1 MDNVLK
7 ILNDF
12 LALGPSIVIPVFLI
26 ILGIFLRM
34 KFGRAL
40 RGAVLYGIGFVGI
53 LVILDLLLGSLGAA
67 AQALVQRTGL
77 HLQIIDVGWPV
88 LAAVAFGVPTFA
100 TVFLAALI
108 MNLVLFAVG
117 LVKTLDIDFFNYYHF
132 TLAATVVYFLTHDL
146 IVATIV
152 GIVIALLTLKV
163 SDWSAP
169 FVSKFW
175 ELPNVSTPTLPAVG
189 WFPFSYLMNW
199 IIDRIPGL
207 NKVHIDSGNLQKR
220 LGVLGEPMMLGLI
233 VAIFL
238 GIGAG
243 YDIAKLADFAI
254 KMAASM
260 VLLPRMIGILMEGLT
275 PFSQSASK
283 WMQERFPGREVL
295 IGLDAAVLVGKPEVL
310 VTALICIPITIL
322 LALILPGNRVLP
334 FADLATIP
342 FYATFAV
349 GASKGNIFRSIII
362 LVFVMSAALYGA
374 GFISPTLISM
384 GNMAGFQTDITTTYT
399 TIDAGMN
406 ITSFFGIAPIIFS
419 LIGKVQSWVI
429 GLASIVLGAI
439 FLVLIRWVTH
449 LPERKENSTPIA
461 DQATV

>member
-1 MDNVLK
+1 MDTILK

-26 ILGIFLRM
+26 ILGILIKM
-34 KFGRAL
+34 KFSRAL
-40 RGAVLYGIGFVGI
+40 RGAVLYGIGFIGI
-53 LVILDLLLGSLGAA
+53 LVILDLLLSSLGAA
-67 AQALVQRTGL
+67 AQALVERTGL
-77 HLQIIDVGWPV
+77 LLEIVDVGWPV

-152 GIVIALLTLKV
+152 GGVLALLTLKV

-169 FVSKFW
+169 FVAKFW
-175 ELPNVSTPTLPAVG
+175 ELPGISTPTMSVVG

-207 NKVHIDSGNLQKR
+207 NKVRIDSGNLQKR

-233 VAIFL
+233 VAILL

-243 YDIAKLADFAI
+243 YNIAKLADFAI

-295 IGLDAAVLVGKPEVL
+295 IGLDAAVLVGKSEVL
-310 VTALICIPITIL
+310 VTALIMVPITIL

-342 FYATFAV
+342 FWATFAV
-349 GASKGNIFRSIII
+349 GTSKGNIFRSIII
-362 LVFVMSAALYGA
+362 LVFVMSFALYGA

-384 GNMAGFQTDITTTYT
+384 GNMAGFHTDITTTYT
-399 TIDAGMN
+399 AIDAGMN
-406 ITSFFGIAPIIFS
+406 TTSFFGYAPVIFS
-419 LIGKVQSWVI
+419 LIGKVQNWVL
-429 GLASIVLGAI
+429 GLASIILGAI

-449 LPERKENSTPIA
+449 LPEQKKNSTPIG
-461 DQATV
+461 DQAIG